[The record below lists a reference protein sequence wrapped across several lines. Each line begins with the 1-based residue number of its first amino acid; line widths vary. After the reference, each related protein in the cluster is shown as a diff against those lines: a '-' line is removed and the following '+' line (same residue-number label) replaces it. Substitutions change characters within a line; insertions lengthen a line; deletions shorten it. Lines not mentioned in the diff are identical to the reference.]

1 MTVNSLEDERMSRVR
16 KVVCAL
22 LEVDEEKIT
31 ESELFIE
38 DYNADSLQAIEIL
51 AGVEREFGVV
61 IGQDKVTE
69 LVNLRSVYDVVAEA
83 AGW

>member
-1 MTVNSLEDERMSRVR
+1 MNSLEDERMSRVR